1 MRASFFYI
9 ITKIYPN
16 FEDKPLHMKKLSI
29 QLIWFLFL
37 LPFIS
42 CTSIEKLV
50 DTGQYDRAIYY
61 ATNKLSGAKV
71 NKVEYVK
78 GLETAF
84 KKATEKD
91 MAFID
96 KLKNEGNPESWET
109 ILSTY
114 NRISERQE
122 RIRPL
127 LPLTDEKGKKAS
139 FLFVNTNDLEKE
151 AKQQTINF
159 FYTSAKDLLDE
170 ARNTKNR
177 IPARKAYEALL
188 KLKNYSTRFL
198 DVPQLE
204 REAIEL
210 GTTKIL
216 VNVQNYSQSI
226 LPAGLEDEIL
236 RLGFRDLDR
245 EWQKFDAY
253 PEKNRVYDLGITLI
267 LSNIE
272 VSPGTV
278 NEKTYV
284 EKKEVS
290 DGFQYAFDEK
300 GNVKK
305 DTAGNDIKLPK
316 TKWIEAQI
324 LEVFQSKSAGLSGRL
339 EVMDLHTRGIKE
351 SRDINALAVFENRA
365 TSFKGDEKALTEDTK
380 KRLGSRPSVFPTDA
394 ALLLEAARKIR
405 PLVISELRKIR
416 ID

>member
-1 MRASFFYI
+1 MKNIATPFFV
-9 ITKIYPN
+9 
-16 FEDKPLHMKKLSI
+16 F
-29 QLIWFLFL
+29 FL
-37 LPFIS
+37 LMYSFS

-50 DTGQYDRAIYY
+50 DSGQYDKAIYF

-91 MAFID
+91 MTYID

-109 ILSTY
+109 ILSIY
-114 NRISERQE
+114 NIISDRQE
-122 RIRPL
+122 QIRPL
-127 LPLTDEKGKKAS
+127 LPLTDENGKKAN

-151 AKQQTINF
+151 AKEQTINF
-159 FYTSAKDLLDE
+159 LYSSAKDFLQE
-170 ARNTKNR
+170 ARSSKDR
-177 IPARKAYEALL
+177 IPARKAYDALL
-188 KLKNYSTRFL
+188 RLKNYAGRFL

-204 REAIEL
+204 REAREL

-216 VNVQNYSQSI
+216 VNVQNYSQAVF
-226 LPAGLEDEIL
+226 PAGLEDEIL

-253 PEKNRVYDLGITLI
+253 PERNREYDLGITLI
-267 LSNIE
+267 LSNVQ
-272 VSPGTV
+272 VSPGAV
-278 NEKTYV
+278 SEKSFS
-284 EKKEVS
+284 EKKEIP
-290 DGFQYAFDEK
+290 DGFQYLLDEK

-316 TKWIEAQI
+316 NKVIEAQI

-339 EVMDLHTRGIKE
+339 EVMDLHTKGVRE
-351 SRDINALAVFENRA
+351 SRDINTVAIFENRA
-365 TSFKGDEKALTEDTK
+365 ASFKGDERALTEDTK
-380 KRLGSRPSVFPTDA
+380 KRLGNRPAVFPTDA
-394 ALLLEAARKIR
+394 VLLLEAARKLR

>member
-1 MRASFFYI
+1 MLSFV
-9 ITKIYPN
+9 
-16 FEDKPLHMKKLSI
+16 
-29 QLIWFLFL
+29 
-37 LPFIS
+37 S

-50 DTGQYDRAIYY
+50 ETGQYDKAIYY

-91 MAFID
+91 MTYID

-109 ILSTY
+109 ILSVY
-114 NRISERQE
+114 NIISDRQE
-122 RIRPL
+122 QIRPL
-127 LPLTDEKGKKAS
+127 LPLTDENGKKAN

-151 AKQQTINF
+151 AKEQTINF
-159 FYTSAKDLLDE
+159 LYTSAKDLLDE
-170 ARNTKNR
+170 ARNTKDR
-177 IPARKAYEALL
+177 IPARKAYDALL
-188 KLKNYSTRFL
+188 RLKNYSARLL

-204 REAIEL
+204 REAREL

-216 VNVQNYSQSI
+216 INVQNYSQSV
-226 LPAGLEDEIL
+226 LPVGLEDEIL

-245 EWQKFDAY
+245 DWQKFDAY

-267 LSNIE
+267 LSNIQ
-272 VSPGTV
+272 VSPGSV
-278 NEKTYV
+278 NEKSFI
-284 EKKEVS
+284 EKKEVP
-290 DGFQYAFDEK
+290 DGFQYALDEK

-305 DTAGNDIKLPK
+305 DTAGYDIKLPK

-339 EVMDLHTRGIKE
+339 EVMDLYTKGIKE
-351 SRDINALAVFENRA
+351 SRDINAVAIFENKA
-365 TSFKGDEKALTEDTK
+365 ASFKGDEKALTEDTK
-380 KRLGSRPSVFPTDA
+380 KRLGNRPAVFPTDA

>member
-1 MRASFFYI
+1 MISFV
-9 ITKIYPN
+9 
-16 FEDKPLHMKKLSI
+16 
-29 QLIWFLFL
+29 
-37 LPFIS
+37 S

-50 DTGQYDRAIYY
+50 DTGQYDKAIYY

-91 MAFID
+91 MAYID
-96 KLKNEGNPESWET
+96 KLKNEGNPETWET
-109 ILSTY
+109 ILSIY
-114 NRISERQE
+114 NTISDRQE
-122 RIRPL
+122 QIRPL
-127 LPLTDEKGKKAS
+127 LPLTDENGKKAN

-151 AKQQTINF
+151 AKEQTINF
-159 FYTSAKDLLDE
+159 LYNSAKDLLDE
-170 ARNTKNR
+170 ARNSKDR
-177 IPARKAYEALL
+177 IPARKAYESLL
-188 KLKNYSTRFL
+188 KLKNYAARFL

-204 REAIEL
+204 REAREL

-216 VNVQNYSQSI
+216 VNVQNYSQAVF
-226 LPAGLEDEIL
+226 PAGLEDEIL

-253 PEKNRVYDLGITLI
+253 PERNREYDLGITLI
-267 LSNIE
+267 LSNVQ

-278 NEKTYV
+278 SEKSFS
-284 EKKEVS
+284 EKKEIP
-290 DGFQYAFDEK
+290 DGFQYALDEK

-305 DTAGNDIKLPK
+305 DTSGNDIKLPK
-316 TKWIEAQI
+316 TKVIEAQI

-339 EVMDLHTRGIKE
+339 EVMDLHTKGVRE
-351 SRDINALAVFENRA
+351 SRDINTVAIFENRA
-365 TSFKGDEKALTEDTK
+365 SSFKGDERALTEDTK
-380 KRLGSRPSVFPTDA
+380 KRLGNRPAVFPTDA
-394 ALLLEAARKIR
+394 VLLLEAARKLR

>member
-1 MRASFFYI
+1 MKNSSLIFSWFFFLISFV
-9 ITKIYPN
+9 
-16 FEDKPLHMKKLSI
+16 
-29 QLIWFLFL
+29 
-37 LPFIS
+37 S

-50 DTGQYDRAIYY
+50 DTGQYDKAIYY

-91 MAFID
+91 MAYID
-96 KLKNEGNPESWET
+96 KLKNEGNPETWET
-109 ILSTY
+109 ILSIY
-114 NRISERQE
+114 NTISDRQE
-122 RIRPL
+122 QIRPL
-127 LPLTDEKGKKAS
+127 LPLTDENGKKAN

-151 AKQQTINF
+151 AKEQTINF
-159 FYTSAKDLLDE
+159 LYNSAKDLLDE
-170 ARNTKNR
+170 ARNSKDR
-177 IPARKAYEALL
+177 IPARKAYESLL
-188 KLKNYSTRFL
+188 KLKNYAARFL

-204 REAIEL
+204 REAREL

-216 VNVQNYSQSI
+216 VNVQNYSQAVF
-226 LPAGLEDEIL
+226 PAGLEDEIL

-253 PEKNRVYDLGITLI
+253 PERNREYDLGITLI
-267 LSNIE
+267 LSNVQ

-278 NEKTYV
+278 SEKSFS
-284 EKKEVS
+284 EKKEIP
-290 DGFQYAFDEK
+290 DGFQYALDEK

-316 TKWIEAQI
+316 TKVIEAQI

-339 EVMDLHTRGIKE
+339 EVMDLHTKGVRE
-351 SRDINALAVFENRA
+351 SRDINTVAIFENRA
-365 TSFKGDEKALTEDTK
+365 SSFKGDERALTEDTK
-380 KRLGSRPSVFPTDA
+380 KRLGNRPAVFPTDA
-394 ALLLEAARKIR
+394 VLLLEAARKLR

>member
-1 MRASFFYI
+1 MKNSSLIFSWFF
-9 ITKIYPN
+9 
-16 FEDKPLHMKKLSI
+16 
-29 QLIWFLFL
+29 FL
-37 LPFIS
+37 LTFVS

-50 DTGQYDRAIYY
+50 ETGQYDKAIYY

-91 MAFID
+91 MTYID

-109 ILSTY
+109 ILSVY
-114 NRISERQE
+114 NIISDRQE
-122 RIRPL
+122 QIRPL
-127 LPLTDEKGKKAS
+127 LPLTDENGKKAN

-151 AKQQTINF
+151 AKEQTINF
-159 FYTSAKDLLDE
+159 LYTSAKDLLDE
-170 ARNTKNR
+170 ARNTKDR
-177 IPARKAYEALL
+177 IPARKAYDALL
-188 KLKNYSTRFL
+188 RLKNYSARFL

-204 REAIEL
+204 REAREL

-216 VNVQNYSQSI
+216 INVQNYSQSV
-226 LPAGLEDEIL
+226 LPVGLEDEIL

-245 EWQKFDAY
+245 DWQKFDAY

-267 LSNIE
+267 LSNIQ
-272 VSPGTV
+272 VSPGSV
-278 NEKTYV
+278 NEKSFI
-284 EKKEVS
+284 EKKEVP
-290 DGFQYAFDEK
+290 DGFQYALDEK

-305 DTAGNDIKLPK
+305 DTAGYDIKLPK

-339 EVMDLHTRGIKE
+339 EVMDLYTKGIKE
-351 SRDINALAVFENRA
+351 SRDINAVAIFENRA
-365 TSFKGDEKALTEDTK
+365 ASFKGDEKALTEDTK
-380 KRLGSRPSVFPTDA
+380 KRLGNRPAVFPTDA

>member
-1 MRASFFYI
+1 MKNSSLFF
-9 ITKIYPN
+9 
-16 FEDKPLHMKKLSI
+16 S
-29 QLIWFLFL
+29 WFFFL
-37 LPFIS
+37 LTFVS

-50 DTGQYDRAIYY
+50 ETGQYDKAIYY

-91 MAFID
+91 MTYID

-109 ILSTY
+109 ILSVY
-114 NRISERQE
+114 NIISDRQE
-122 RIRPL
+122 QIRPL
-127 LPLTDEKGKKAS
+127 LPLTDENGKKAN

-151 AKQQTINF
+151 AKEQTINF
-159 FYTSAKDLLDE
+159 LYTSAKDLLDE
-170 ARNTKNR
+170 ARNSKDR
-177 IPARKAYEALL
+177 IPARKAYDALL
-188 KLKNYSTRFL
+188 RLKNYSARFL

-204 REAIEL
+204 REAREL

-216 VNVQNYSQSI
+216 INVQNYSQSV
-226 LPAGLEDEIL
+226 LPVGLEDEIL

-245 EWQKFDAY
+245 DWQKFDAY

-267 LSNIE
+267 LSNIQ
-272 VSPGTV
+272 VSPGSV
-278 NEKTYV
+278 NEKSFI
-284 EKKEVS
+284 EKKEVP
-290 DGFQYAFDEK
+290 DGFQYALDEK

-305 DTAGNDIKLPK
+305 DTAGYDIKLPK

-339 EVMDLHTRGIKE
+339 EVMDLYTKGIKE
-351 SRDINALAVFENRA
+351 SRDINAVAIFENRA
-365 TSFKGDEKALTEDTK
+365 ASFKGDEKALTEDTK
-380 KRLGSRPSVFPTDA
+380 KRLGNRPSVFPTDA

>member
-1 MRASFFYI
+1 MKNSSLIFSWFFFMLSFV
-9 ITKIYPN
+9 
-16 FEDKPLHMKKLSI
+16 
-29 QLIWFLFL
+29 
-37 LPFIS
+37 S

-50 DTGQYDRAIYY
+50 ETGQYDKAIYY

-91 MAFID
+91 MTYID

-109 ILSTY
+109 ILSVY
-114 NRISERQE
+114 NIISDRQE
-122 RIRPL
+122 QIRPL
-127 LPLTDEKGKKAS
+127 LPLTDENGKKAN

-151 AKQQTINF
+151 AKEQTINF
-159 FYTSAKDLLDE
+159 LYTSAKDLLDE
-170 ARNTKNR
+170 ARNTKDR
-177 IPARKAYEALL
+177 IPARKAYDALL
-188 KLKNYSTRFL
+188 RLKNYSARFL

-204 REAIEL
+204 REAREL

-216 VNVQNYSQSI
+216 INVQNYSQSV
-226 LPAGLEDEIL
+226 LPVGLEDEIL

-245 EWQKFDAY
+245 DWQKFDAY

-267 LSNIE
+267 LSNIQ
-272 VSPGTV
+272 VSPGSV
-278 NEKTYV
+278 NEKSFI
-284 EKKEVS
+284 EKKEVP
-290 DGFQYAFDEK
+290 DGFQYALDEK

-305 DTAGNDIKLPK
+305 DTAGYDIKLPK

-339 EVMDLHTRGIKE
+339 EVMDLYTKGIKE
-351 SRDINALAVFENRA
+351 SRDINAVAIFENKA
-365 TSFKGDEKALTEDTK
+365 ASFKGDEKALTEDTK
-380 KRLGSRPSVFPTDA
+380 KRLGNRPAVFPTDA

>member
-1 MRASFFYI
+1 MRNSSLIFSWFFFMFSFV
-9 ITKIYPN
+9 
-16 FEDKPLHMKKLSI
+16 
-29 QLIWFLFL
+29 
-37 LPFIS
+37 S

-50 DTGQYDRAIYY
+50 ETGQYDKAIYY

-91 MAFID
+91 MTYID

-109 ILSTY
+109 ILSIY
-114 NRISERQE
+114 NIISDRQE
-122 RIRPL
+122 QIRPL
-127 LPLTDEKGKKAS
+127 LPLTDENGKKAN

-151 AKQQTINF
+151 AKEQTINF
-159 FYTSAKDLLDE
+159 LYSSAKDFLQE
-170 ARNTKNR
+170 ARSSKDR
-177 IPARKAYEALL
+177 IPARKAYESLL
-188 KLKNYSTRFL
+188 KLKNYAARFL

-204 REAIEL
+204 REAREL

-216 VNVQNYSQSI
+216 VNVQNYSQAVF
-226 LPAGLEDEIL
+226 PAGLEDEIL

-253 PEKNRVYDLGITLI
+253 PERNREYDLGITLI
-267 LSNIE
+267 LSNVQ
-272 VSPGTV
+272 VSPGSV
-278 NEKTYV
+278 SEKSFS
-284 EKKEVS
+284 EKKEIP
-290 DGFQYAFDEK
+290 DGFQYALDEK

-316 TKWIEAQI
+316 NKIIEAQI

-339 EVMDLHTRGIKE
+339 EVMDLHTKGVRE
-351 SRDINALAVFENRA
+351 SRDINTVAIFENRA
-365 TSFKGDEKALTEDTK
+365 ASFKGDERALTEDTK
-380 KRLGSRPSVFPTDA
+380 KRLGNRPAVFPTDA
-394 ALLLEAARKIR
+394 VLLLEAARKLR